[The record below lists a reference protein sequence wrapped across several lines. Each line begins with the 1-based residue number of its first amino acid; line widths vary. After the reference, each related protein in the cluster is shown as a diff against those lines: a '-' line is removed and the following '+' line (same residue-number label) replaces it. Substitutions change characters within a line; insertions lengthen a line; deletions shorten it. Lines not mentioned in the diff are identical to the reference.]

1 MKNIDLSNFIGKD
14 VNVILNKADELF
26 KQDLESKIHAHK
38 IYSLLLEQIPNIYG
52 SKNEHGFRCH
62 IRKKIWDCEKFFFWN
77 ERYPSQAGQD
87 KIIKEVF
94 FNNKRNGFFIEIGA
108 YDGIMG
114 SNCYHFERFL
124 NWNGIA
130 IEASNIQFEKLKKNR
145 KCKLLNDA
153 ISEEVKEVQFMEVI
167 EGLTQMS
174 GINNNFFERNLN
186 IISNNQASKI
196 KSFNIK
202 TITFDQVVSKN
213 FDIDYLSIDIE
224 GGEMALLKSIN
235 FNDYEI
241 KVISVENNVPEE
253 QNFKNF
259 FDDKNFIYFDRVGQ
273 DEIFY
278 NSKFFRL

>member
-14 VNVILNKADELF
+14 VNVILDKADELF

-38 IYSLLLEQIPNIYG
+38 VYSLLLEQIPNIYG
-52 SKNEHGFRCH
+52 SKNEHGFRGY